1 MLVDPSAHIR
11 VAGIVAINAVAL
23 AVIYGSST
31 PPPNAPPE
39 GFFGRIWPILNPF
52 AFWTAVQL
60 GLIYG
65 FVALGVYLS
74 FRVLDF
80 PDLTVDGS
88 FPLGAAVTGVLI
100 IGGVNPWLAL
110 VASVA
115 AGGIAGLVTAVLSV
129 RFRILHLLASIL
141 TMFALFSINIKVM
154 GASNISLRGHGDT
167 MLTPFYQPGGLDDP
181 QTRVVFLAIL
191 LAIGVGALA
200 WFLTSNYGLGL
211 RAAGANGRMARAQ
224 GISTSRGTYLGMA
237 MSNGLVALG
246 GSLFAQTQLYADVT
260 SGSGT
265 IIIGLAS
272 VIVGESLLRFRGIWI
287 ALLGCV
293 LGSILYR
300 LVVQWALTKDQICLG
315 FCMDFQ
321 ASDLNLIAATIIA
334 LALILPRLGSGRG
347 LR

>member
-1 MLVDPSAHIR
+1 MRRSAFLR
-11 VAGIVAINAVAL
+11 VAIIVAIVAIAL
-23 AVIYGSST
+23 AIIYGSST

-39 GFFGRIWPILNPF
+39 GFFGRIWPILNEF
-52 AFWTAVQL
+52 ALWTAIQL

-74 FRVLDF
+74 IRVLDF

-88 FPLGAAVTGVLI
+88 FPLGAAVTAVMIVNGS
-100 IGGVNPWLAL
+100 NPWVALA
-110 VASVA
+110 AAIA
-115 AGGIAGLVTAVLSV
+115 AGGSAGLVTAVLSV

-154 GASNISLRGHGDT
+154 GASNLSIRGRGDT
-167 MLTPFYQPGGLDDP
+167 VLTPFYGQGLQDP
-181 QTRVVFLAIL
+181 ETRVLFLAIL
-191 LAIGVGALA
+191 LAIAVGALA

-211 RAAGANGRMARAQ
+211 RAGGANARMARAQ
-224 GISTSRGTYLGMA
+224 GIATSRGTYLGMA

-246 GSLFAQTQLYADVT
+246 GSLFAQTQLSADVT

-265 IIIGLAS
+265 IVIGLAS

-287 ALLGCV
+287 ALIGCV

-300 LVVQWALTKDQICLG
+300 FVVQWALTKDQICLG
-315 FCMDFQ
+315 FCINFQ

-334 LALILPRLGSGRG
+334 LALIIPRLGTGRG